1 MRHRLYNSINKKVD
15 SQYSAY
21 TEKTVHLCLFSE
33 GQNDKC
39 VLDVH

>member
-1 MRHRLYNSINKKVD
+1 MRHRLYNSINKNVD
-15 SQYSAY
+15 SILLI
-21 TEKTVHLCLFSE
+21 TEKTVHLRLFSE

>member
-1 MRHRLYNSINKKVD
+1 MLIVSILLI
-15 SQYSAY
+15 